1 MAENLKL
8 KALNSEPGTPNPK
21 LRTANLE
28 LETTSLDS
36 ID

>member
-8 KALNSEPGTPNPK
+8 KTLNSEPGTPNPK
-21 LRTANLE
+21 LRTRNSE
-28 LETTSLDS
+28 LETTSLDP

>member
-8 KALNSEPGTPNPK
+8 KTLNSEP
-21 LRTANLE
+21 RTQNLK
-28 LETTSLDS
+28 LETTSLDL